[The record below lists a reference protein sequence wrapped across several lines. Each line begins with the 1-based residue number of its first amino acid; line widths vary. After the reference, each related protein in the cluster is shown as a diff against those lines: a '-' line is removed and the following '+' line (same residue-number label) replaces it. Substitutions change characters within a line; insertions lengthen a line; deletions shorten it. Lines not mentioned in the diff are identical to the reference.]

1 MSIKLQ
7 ELEDGVE
14 VSPFDDLWFEREYEK
29 AYVPLDK
36 PLPPPETLISIGE
49 HQYKGNY
56 YPTTAMTAGSFSV
69 IAAPSKSKKTLFK
82 TQLCATYIGGNAAY
96 RFPLL
101 RTHRNSDEYILD
113 FDTEQSEYY
122 AQRTF
127 KGVAEVV
134 GTIYPQYL
142 TFKICHLTA
151 DERVAFID
159 KALERYKGKMKMV
172 FIDGIA
178 DLMNDVNNLEWSNQI
193 VHKLIKWAD
202 QYKIHICTIIHVA
215 YGVTKATGHLGSAV
229 TKKAETVFLLKP
241 DENNKDIVEVIPQY
255 TRGYPFES
263 FKFMVDSSDFTIYPY
278 DEFTGTM
285 AKPMAMSASNTPR
298 EPTKERIN
306 NAIPTASP
314 NEAFAKKEP
323 IDDVPF

>member
-36 PLPPPETLISIGE
+36 PIKPPEIIISIGE
-49 HQYKGNY
+49 HQEYSNY
-56 YPTTAMTAGSFSV
+56 VPTPVMTAGSFSV

-82 TQLCATYIGGNAAY
+82 TQLCATYIGGNASY

-101 RTHRNSDEYILD
+101 CSHRKNDDYILD

-127 KGVAEVV
+127 RGVPKVV
-134 GTIYPQYL
+134 GTNYPNYL
-142 TFKICHLTA
+142 TFKILQLSVE
-151 DERVAFID
+151 ERVAFID
-159 KALERYKGKMKMV
+159 KVLERFRGKVKLV
-172 FIDGIA
+172 FIDGVA

-193 VHKLIKWAD
+193 VQKLIKWTD
-202 QYKIHICTIIHVA
+202 EYKIHICTIIHVA

-229 TKKAETVFLLKP
+229 TKKAETVFLLKL
-241 DENNKDIVEVIPQY
+241 DENNKDIVEVVPQY
-255 TRGYPFES
+255 TRGYPFEA
-263 FKFMVDSSDFTIYPY
+263 FKFMVDSNDFTIYPY

-285 AKPMAMSASNTPR
+285 AKPITMPQSSPPR
-298 EPTKERIN
+298 EPTQERN
-306 NAIPTASP
+306 TNTIPTASP
-314 NEAFAKKEP
+314 AEAFVKTP
-323 IDDVPF
+323 PNDGVPF

>member
-1 MSIKLQ
+1 MPLKL
-7 ELEDGVE
+7 EEVREDIE
-14 VSPFDDLWFEREYEK
+14 ISPFDDLWFAREYER
-29 AYVPLDK
+29 AYIPLDK

-49 HQYKGNY
+49 HQFKGNC
-56 YPTTAMTAGSFSV
+56 YPTTVMTAGSFSV

-82 TQLCATYIGGNAAY
+82 TQLCATYIGGNASY
-96 RFPLL
+96 RFPNIHS
-101 RTHRNSDEYILD
+101 HRREDYYILD

-127 KGVAEVV
+127 KSVADIV

-142 TFKICHLTA
+142 TFKICHLSA
-151 DERVAFID
+151 EERVAFIE
-159 KALERYKGKMKMV
+159 KVLERFKGKVKLV

-202 QYKIHICTIIHVA
+202 DYKIHICTIIHVA

-229 TKKAETVFLLKP
+229 TKKAETVFLLKV
-241 DENNKDIVEVIPQY
+241 DDNDKNIVEVLPQY
-255 TRGYPFES
+255 TRGYPFDS
-263 FKFMVDSSDFTIYPY
+263 FKFMVDSNDFTIYFY
-278 DEFTGTM
+278 DEFTGQM
-285 AKPMAMSASNTPR
+285 AKPMGNIPR
-298 EPTKERIN
+298 EPTQERSN

-314 NEAFAKKEP
+314 SEAFGNEP
-323 IDDVPF
+323 DNGVLF

>member
-1 MSIKLQ
+1 MPLKL
-7 ELEDGVE
+7 EEVREDIE
-14 VSPFDDLWFEREYEK
+14 ISPFDDLWFAREYER
-29 AYVPLDK
+29 AYIPLDK

-49 HQYKGNY
+49 HQFKGNC
-56 YPTTAMTAGSFSV
+56 YPTTVMTAGSFSV

-82 TQLCATYIGGNAAY
+82 TQLCATYIGGNASY
-96 RFPLL
+96 RFPNIHS
-101 RTHRNSDEYILD
+101 HRKDDCYILD

-127 KGVAEVV
+127 KSVADIV

-142 TFKICHLTA
+142 TFKICHLSA
-151 DERVAFID
+151 EERVAFIE
-159 KALERYKGKMKMV
+159 KVLERFRGKVKLV

-202 QYKIHICTIIHVA
+202 DYKIHICTIIHVA

-229 TKKAETVFLLKP
+229 TKKAETVFLLKV
-241 DENNKDIVEVIPQY
+241 DDNDKNIVEVLPQY
-255 TRGYPFES
+255 TRGYPFDS
-263 FKFMVDSSDFTIYPY
+263 FKFMVDSNDFTIYFY
-278 DEFTGTM
+278 DEFTGQM
-285 AKPMAMSASNTPR
+285 AKPMGNIPR
-298 EPTKERIN
+298 EPTQERSN

-314 NEAFAKKEP
+314 SEAFGNEP
-323 IDDVPF
+323 DNGVLF

>member
-1 MSIKLQ
+1 MSLKEITA
-7 ELEDGVE
+7 EDDL
-14 VSPFDDLWFEREYEK
+14 SPFDDLWFAREYER
-29 AYVPLDK
+29 AYIPLDK

-49 HQYKGNY
+49 HQFKGNC
-56 YPTTAMTAGSFSV
+56 YPTTVMTTGSFSV

-82 TQLCATYIGGNAAY
+82 TQLCATYIGGNASY
-96 RFPLL
+96 RFPNIHS
-101 RTHRNSDEYILD
+101 HRREDYYILD

-127 KGVAEVV
+127 KSVADIV

-142 TFKICHLTA
+142 TFKICHLSA
-151 DERVAFID
+151 EERVAFIE
-159 KALERYKGKMKMV
+159 KVLERFKGKVKLV

-202 QYKIHICTIIHVA
+202 DYKIHICTIIHVA

-229 TKKAETVFLLKP
+229 TKKAETVFLLKV
-241 DENNKDIVEVIPQY
+241 DDNDKNIVEVLPQY
-255 TRGYPFES
+255 TRGYPFDS
-263 FKFMVDSSDFTIYPY
+263 FKFMVDSNDFTIYFY
-278 DEFTGTM
+278 DEFTGQM
-285 AKPMAMSASNTPR
+285 AKPMGNIPR
-298 EPTKERIN
+298 EPTQERSN

-314 NEAFAKKEP
+314 SEAFGNEP
-323 IDDVPF
+323 DNGVLF

>member
-1 MSIKLQ
+1 MSLKEITA
-7 ELEDGVE
+7 EDDL
-14 VSPFDDLWFEREYEK
+14 SPFDDLWFAREYER
-29 AYVPLDK
+29 AYIPLDK

-49 HQYKGNY
+49 HQFKGNC
-56 YPTTAMTAGSFSV
+56 YPTTVMTAGSFSV

-82 TQLCATYIGGNAAY
+82 TQLCATYIGGNASY
-96 RFPLL
+96 RFPNIHS
-101 RTHRNSDEYILD
+101 HRREDYYILD

-127 KGVAEVV
+127 KSVADIV

-142 TFKICHLTA
+142 TFKICHLSA
-151 DERVAFID
+151 EERVAFIE
-159 KALERYKGKMKMV
+159 KVLERFKGKVKLV

-202 QYKIHICTIIHVA
+202 DYKIHICTIIHVA

-229 TKKAETVFLLKP
+229 TKKAETVFLLKV
-241 DENNKDIVEVIPQY
+241 DDNDKNIVEVLPQY
-255 TRGYPFES
+255 TRGYPFDS
-263 FKFMVDSSDFTIYPY
+263 FKFMVDSNDFTIYFY
-278 DEFTGTM
+278 DEFTGQM
-285 AKPMAMSASNTPR
+285 AKPMGNIPR
-298 EPTKERIN
+298 EPIQERSN

-314 NEAFAKKEP
+314 SEAFGNEP
-323 IDDVPF
+323 DNGVLF

>member
-1 MSIKLQ
+1 MSLKEITA
-7 ELEDGVE
+7 EDDL
-14 VSPFDDLWFEREYEK
+14 SPFDDLWFAREYER
-29 AYVPLDK
+29 AYIPLDK

-49 HQYKGNY
+49 HQFKGNC
-56 YPTTAMTAGSFSV
+56 YPTTVMTAGSFSV

-82 TQLCATYIGGNAAY
+82 TQLCATYIGGNASY
-96 RFPLL
+96 RFPNIHS
-101 RTHRNSDEYILD
+101 HRKDDCYILD

-127 KGVAEVV
+127 KSVADIV

-142 TFKICHLTA
+142 TFKICHLSA
-151 DERVAFID
+151 EERVAFIE
-159 KALERYKGKMKMV
+159 KVLERFKGKVKLV

-202 QYKIHICTIIHVA
+202 DYKIHICTIIHVA

-229 TKKAETVFLLKP
+229 TKKAETVFLLKV
-241 DENNKDIVEVIPQY
+241 DDNDKNIVEVLPQY
-255 TRGYPFES
+255 TRGYPFDS
-263 FKFMVDSSDFTIYPY
+263 FKFMVDSNDFTIYFY
-278 DEFTGTM
+278 DEFTGQM
-285 AKPMAMSASNTPR
+285 AKPMGNIPR
-298 EPTKERIN
+298 EPTQERSN

-314 NEAFAKKEP
+314 SEAFGNEP
-323 IDDVPF
+323 DNGVLF

>member
-1 MSIKLQ
+1 MSLKEITA
-7 ELEDGVE
+7 EDDL
-14 VSPFDDLWFEREYEK
+14 SPFDDLWFAREYER
-29 AYVPLDK
+29 AYIPLDK

-49 HQYKGNY
+49 HQFKGNC
-56 YPTTAMTAGSFSV
+56 YPTTVMTAGSFSV

-82 TQLCATYIGGNAAY
+82 TQLCATYIGGNASY
-96 RFPLL
+96 RFPNIHS
-101 RTHRNSDEYILD
+101 HRREDYYILD

-127 KGVAEVV
+127 KSVADIV

-142 TFKICHLTA
+142 TFKICHLSA
-151 DERVAFID
+151 EERVAFIE
-159 KALERYKGKMKMV
+159 KVLERFKGKVKLV

-202 QYKIHICTIIHVA
+202 DYKIHICTIIHVA

-229 TKKAETVFLLKP
+229 TKKAETVFLLKV
-241 DENNKDIVEVIPQY
+241 DDNDKNIVEVLPQY
-255 TRGYPFES
+255 TRGYPFDS
-263 FKFMVDSSDFTIYPY
+263 FKFMVDSNDFTIYFY
-278 DEFTGTM
+278 DEFTGQM
-285 AKPMAMSASNTPR
+285 AKPMGNIPR
-298 EPTKERIN
+298 EPTQERSN

-314 NEAFAKKEP
+314 SEAFGNEP
-323 IDDVPF
+323 DNGVLF

>member
-1 MSIKLQ
+1 
-7 ELEDGVE
+7 
-14 VSPFDDLWFEREYEK
+14 
-29 AYVPLDK
+29 
-36 PLPPPETLISIGE
+36 
-49 HQYKGNY
+49 
-56 YPTTAMTAGSFSV
+56 
-69 IAAPSKSKKTLFK
+69 
-82 TQLCATYIGGNAAY
+82 
-96 RFPLL
+96 
-101 RTHRNSDEYILD
+101 
-113 FDTEQSEYY
+113 
-122 AQRTF
+122 
-127 KGVAEVV
+127 
-134 GTIYPQYL
+134 
-142 TFKICHLTA
+142 
-151 DERVAFID
+151 
-159 KALERYKGKMKMV
+159 MV

-241 DENNKDIVEVIPQY
+241 DENNKDIVEVLPQY
-255 TRGYPFES
+255 TRGYPFEA

-285 AKPMAMSASNTPR
+285 AKPTYNVPR
-298 EPTKERIN
+298 MPTQERSN

-323 IDDVPF
+323 EDDVPF

>member
-1 MSIKLQ
+1 MSLKEITA
-7 ELEDGVE
+7 EDDL
-14 VSPFDDLWFEREYEK
+14 SPFDDLWFAREYER
-29 AYVPLDK
+29 AYIPLDK

-49 HQYKGNY
+49 HQFKGNC
-56 YPTTAMTAGSFSV
+56 YPTTVMTAGSFSV

-82 TQLCATYIGGNAAY
+82 MQLCATYIGGNASY
-96 RFPLL
+96 RFPNIHS
-101 RTHRNSDEYILD
+101 HRKDDCYILD

-127 KGVAEVV
+127 KSVADIV

-142 TFKICHLTA
+142 TFKICHLSA
-151 DERVAFID
+151 EERVAFIE
-159 KALERYKGKMKMV
+159 KVLERFRGKVKLV

-202 QYKIHICTIIHVA
+202 DYKIHICTIIHVA

-229 TKKAETVFLLKP
+229 TKKAETVFLLKV
-241 DENNKDIVEVIPQY
+241 DDNDKNIVEVLPQY
-255 TRGYPFES
+255 TRGYPFDS
-263 FKFMVDSSDFTIYPY
+263 FKFMVDSNDFTIYFY
-278 DEFTGTM
+278 DEFTGQM
-285 AKPMAMSASNTPR
+285 AKPMGNIPR
-298 EPTKERIN
+298 EPTQERSN

-314 NEAFAKKEP
+314 SEAFGNEP
-323 IDDVPF
+323 DNGVLF

>member
-1 MSIKLQ
+1 MPLKL
-7 ELEDGVE
+7 EEVREDIE
-14 VSPFDDLWFEREYEK
+14 ISPFDDLWFAREYER
-29 AYVPLDK
+29 AYIPLDK

-49 HQYKGNY
+49 HQFKGNC
-56 YPTTAMTAGSFSV
+56 YPTTVMTAGSFSV

-82 TQLCATYIGGNAAY
+82 TQLCATYIGGNASY
-96 RFPLL
+96 RFPNIHS
-101 RTHRNSDEYILD
+101 HRREDYYILD

-127 KGVAEVV
+127 KSVADIV

-142 TFKICHLTA
+142 TFKICHLSA
-151 DERVAFID
+151 EERVAFIE
-159 KALERYKGKMKMV
+159 KVLERFRGKVKLV

-202 QYKIHICTIIHVA
+202 DYKIHICTIIHVA

-229 TKKAETVFLLKP
+229 TKKAETVFLLKV
-241 DENNKDIVEVIPQY
+241 DDNDKNIVEVLPQY
-255 TRGYPFES
+255 TRGYPFDS
-263 FKFMVDSSDFTIYPY
+263 FKFMVDSNDFTIYFY
-278 DEFTGTM
+278 DEFTGQM
-285 AKPMAMSASNTPR
+285 AKPMGNIPR
-298 EPTKERIN
+298 EPTQERSN

-314 NEAFAKKEP
+314 SEAFGNEP
-323 IDDVPF
+323 DNGVLF

>member
-1 MSIKLQ
+1 MPLKL
-7 ELEDGVE
+7 EEVREDIE
-14 VSPFDDLWFEREYEK
+14 ISPFDDLWFAREYER
-29 AYVPLDK
+29 AYIPLDK

-49 HQYKGNY
+49 HQFKGNC
-56 YPTTAMTAGSFSV
+56 YPTTVMTAGSFSV

-82 TQLCATYIGGNAAY
+82 TQLCATYIGGNASY
-96 RFPLL
+96 RFPNIHS
-101 RTHRNSDEYILD
+101 HRREDYYILD

-127 KGVAEVV
+127 KSVADIV

-142 TFKICHLTA
+142 TFKICHLSA
-151 DERVAFID
+151 EERVAFIE
-159 KALERYKGKMKMV
+159 KVLERFKGKVKLV

-202 QYKIHICTIIHVA
+202 DYKIHICTIIHVA

-229 TKKAETVFLLKP
+229 TKKAETVFLLKV
-241 DENNKDIVEVIPQY
+241 DDNDKNIVEVLPQY
-255 TRGYPFES
+255 TRGYPFDS
-263 FKFMVDSSDFTIYPY
+263 FKFMVDSNDFTIYFY
-278 DEFTGTM
+278 DEFTGQM
-285 AKPMAMSASNTPR
+285 AKPMGNIPR
-298 EPTKERIN
+298 EPIQERSN

-314 NEAFAKKEP
+314 SEAFGNEP
-323 IDDVPF
+323 DNGVLF